1 MRHSR
6 LKIQTSSNKYS
17 IYIGTNISD
26 KIKTILNNE
35 KIFFNKVLIIYDS
48 KIKFKEVLKI
58 KLKLKKKRYLFI
70 NLYQMKNLKS
80 LILLIK

>member
-26 KIKTILNNE
+26 KIETILNNE
-35 KIFFNKVLIIYDS
+35 SSPFKLFVSTGTPITGKV
-48 KIKFKEVLKI
+48 VLLAIMPGK
-58 KLKLKKKRYLFI
+58 
-70 NLYQMKNLKS
+70 
-80 LILLIK
+80 

>member
-35 KIFFNKVLIIYDS
+35 KIFFNTEDYENEKKSSFNRYDGIR
-48 KIKFKEVLKI
+48 KIDNWQYNI
-58 KLKLKKKRYLFI
+58 
-70 NLYQMKNLKS
+70 
-80 LILLIK
+80 